1 MTNKYAIAV
10 FEPNSQDHDFAV
22 YYYCCY
28 LNGSS
33 MPETSYWVVPG
44 TLED

>member
-1 MTNKYAIAV
+1 MNKYAIAV
-10 FEPNSQDHDFAV
+10 FEPNSQDQDFAV